1 MFSLRLR
8 SIWVSLLLLCSATA
22 WAAKTDI
29 VVLKNGDR
37 ITGEVKGLNLGKLT
51 LSTDAMGTVYIDWV
65 DIEELFSSTGQVI
78 ELTNGQRFYG
88 PLAKSQDEEMMV
100 VKTEQG
106 PVGLSTQDIIT
117 MYPVEASFWDRLDIS
132 ADLGFSWDKGSNVGK
147 YNIGVSTELRNPRYI
162 SRASFT
168 SEVTTQQGRED
179 TARASLDAL
188 HLVFRQNKRYHALFG
203 NVENN
208 DELGV
213 DLRVLLGAG
222 YGAVPIR
229 SQRSWLSV
237 GAGLAVNREFP
248 VEGDPESNLEAVGMI
263 TYDYFKYSNP
273 ERSFKSNFRVFPS
286 VTDFGRWRATFDMD
300 YRFELV
306 KDLYWKLYFYTSYDS
321 DPISAEG
328 ASSDY
333 GVTSSLGYKF

>member
-1 MFSLRLR
+1 MFSLLPRL
-8 SIWVSLLLLCSATA
+8 IFVLFLLLPAVTA
-22 WAAKTDI
+22 WADKTDI
-29 VVLKNGDR
+29 VLLKNGDR
-37 ITGEVKGLNLGKLT
+37 ITGEVKALELGKLT
-51 LSTDAMGTVYIDWV
+51 LSTDSMGTVYIDWV
-65 DIEELFSSTGQVI
+65 DIDEIFSSTGQAI

-88 PLAKSQDEEMMV
+88 PLAKGEDEEMMV

-106 PVGLSTQDIIT
+106 PVGISTIDIVS
-117 MYPVEASFWDRLDIS
+117 MYPVEAGFWDRLDIS

-147 YNIGVSTELRNPRYI
+147 YNLGIDTELRNPRYI
-162 SRASFT
+162 SRASFS
-168 SEVTTQQGRED
+168 SEITTQEGRDD
-179 TARASLDAL
+179 TSRAAFDAM

-213 DLRVLLGAG
+213 DLRVLFGAG

-248 VEGDPESNLEAVGMI
+248 IEGDPETNLEAVGML
-263 TYDYFKYSNP
+263 TYDYFKYSHP
-273 ERSFKSNFRVFPS
+273 VRSFKSNFRVFPS